1 MFNHDNRKAATMMPL
16 DKLAPEILLSVAS
29 FLPSQDVRALSRTCR
44 KLHAICEIHLYAS
57 IDFEMKD
64 SSDASTDKRLV
75 RFYGSLMARTERCT
89 YVQHLSLDFSRTFT
103 SRDHALVSAIVEAL
117 PCIRTFMFSYS
128 NVDFS
133 DDDSFKFSQSL
144 RSRRAI
150 IKSSFRTLKATI
162 LPGRQKRSPSHNTV
176 ATRRPFEERSS
187 LLNLTW
193 LNRHPLEASFLLS
206 FVRLHTN
213 IRFLHLEHATNFPKM
228 DASILPNLESVKAP
242 ISVVLALLP
251 GRRIQRVNTRIY
263 TGAGDMWD
271 DYMNDTSGNML
282 KEDGLDGVK
291 VFMCEDLGD
300 GAPGGFLPFLIE
312 KMKSLEVLDIM
323 GGLPIE
329 IPTLRKTKVE
339 LLRLHHGADQ
349 SQALDL
355 FRSVKTLQCVE
366 WLDINVVDDGQPG
379 WLILY
384 TATRLYGNGKW
395 IPHVQ
400 WKCEPGD
407 EWLMDW
413 KDVYWN

>member
-1 MFNHDNRKAATMMPL
+1 MFYHDNRKVATMKMKPL

-29 FLPSQDVRALSRTCR
+29 FLPIKDVRALSRTCR
-44 KLHAICEIHLYAS
+44 KIHAICEIQLYAS

-75 RFYGSLMARTERCT
+75 RFYGSLMSRKERCT

-117 PCIRTFMFSYS
+117 PCIRTFIFSYS

-133 DDDSFKFSQSL
+133 DDDFFNFPQSM
-144 RSRRAI
+144 RSRHAI

-162 LPGRQKRSPSHNTV
+162 LSGRQKRSPSHRTV

-193 LNRHPLEASFLLS
+193 LNRNLLEASFLVS
-206 FVRLHTN
+206 FVRLHSN

-251 GRRIQRVNTRIY
+251 GRKIQR
-263 TGAGDMWD
+263 
-271 DYMNDTSGNML
+271 
-282 KEDGLDGVK
+282 
-291 VFMCEDLGD
+291 
-300 GAPGGFLPFLIE
+300 
-312 KMKSLEVLDIM
+312 

-329 IPTLRKTKVE
+329 IPTLRKTKVQ

-349 SQALDL
+349 PQALDL
-355 FRSVKTLQCVE
+355 FRAVKTLQCIE
-366 WLDINVVDDGQPG
+366 WLHVNVVDDGQPG

-384 TATRLYGNGKW
+384 TASRLYGNGKW

-407 EWLMDW
+407 EWLGDW
-413 KDVYWN
+413 KDVHSY